1 MANQTNSMAHTK
13 WMCKY
18 HIVFTPKYRRK
29 VIYNQYKEDIRD
41 IIKTLCKYKGVE
53 IIEGHLMPDHIHMLV
68 SIPPKYSIS
77 QCELN
82 GIRPLVE
89 RSRSGKGAH
98 VWIFFK
104 KAIPAATA
112 RNFGFLLLDKGSTS
126 INLKSFHYY
135 DRMYPSQ
142 DVASSIGNLIALPLQ
157 GQALKNGNSAFVDE
171 NWNAY

>member
-1 MANQTNSMAHTK
+1 MQIRIMSGIKK
-13 WMCKY
+13 WMRLEK
-18 HIVFTPKYRRK
+18 
-29 VIYNQYKEDIRD
+29 
-41 IIKTLCKYKGVE
+41 
-53 IIEGHLMPDHIHMLV
+53 M
-68 SIPPKYSIS
+68 
-77 QCELN
+77 CELN

-142 DVASSIGNLIALPLQ
+142 DVASSIGNFNCIAIT

-171 NWNAY
+171 VGMHILINGMLFSIKQESWE